1 MCVVKERSGIAFYLP
16 PLIFFSPCGDQHS
29 VCTHGIMRVPL
40 TVARVAAMIY
50 VLVDVNRNNNKRN
63 PSLKCCSSHI
73 VFSSRDTTLCLEVF
87 SLYFV
92 DCNRCRH
99 VL

>member
-16 PLIFFSPCGDQHS
+16 PLIFFFFSPRGDQHS

-40 TVARVAAMIY
+40 TVAQVAAMIY

-63 PSLKCCSSHI
+63 P
-73 VFSSRDTTLCLEVF
+73 CL
-87 SLYFV
+87 
-92 DCNRCRH
+92 
-99 VL
+99 